1 METQWH
7 EATERLSQVHKALR
21 IDNILKILV
30 KKYAINTIFRKLRSL
45 VDVGTRNFGSC
56 ECMALDS
63 HISLT
68 LEHYPLPTLVID
80 AHSGDIAEH
89 NVEATRLFGADR
101 MAGTLN
107 KVLQSPAG
115 DMAVFLEAVLHFG
128 RYTTSALIFEN
139 SDDRKLRLQTFG
151 TKVFDSHVML
161 SFLDLDAQEWRNQV
175 AEHDAHHRAGLMQ
188 WQNIHGFFREM
199 EAQNQLIL
207 EAAGEGIY
215 GINAEGKATFVNRAA
230 QEMLGWN
237 ADDLIGRDLHQI
249 IHHHHLNGDLFHAHE
264 CPIYDSFR
272 RDKTVRVE
280 DDAFWRKDGKPILV
294 EYISTPIYDHGVLA
308 GAVVIF
314 RDVTERKENEKKLRR
329 ALEEVEKLRFQLEQ
343 ENDYLLTEIRNVRSH
358 AGIIGQSASI
368 RNLNTQIDLV
378 ADTQT
383 NVLISGAAGTGKS
396 LTVSAIHEASSRRKR
411 PLVRVNCSDI
421 PTRNLEAEMF
431 GYRRGAFRGA
441 VRDTTGKL
449 ALANNGTLQ
458 LDEVSDLPKAFQAK
472 LIAVIQDGA
481 FRRIGDTHDT
491 PVSLR
496 IASTTARDLAAEVRA
511 ERFRQDLYFALSVLP
526 IHCDSLKDR
535 PEDIPFLA
543 QHFLDRA
550 SGRLRLPTTRLSKAN
565 IQALLG
571 YDWPGNV
578 RELENVIERAAI
590 LAQGEKLRIEFQTTA
605 ATQRDDT
612 DEILSF
618 SDLKRLERDNL
629 IRCLRRSNGKV
640 SGASGA
646 ARLLQLAPT
655 TVFSKIKAL
664 AITDNDWAP

>member
-1 METQWH
+1 
-7 EATERLSQVHKALR
+7 L
-21 IDNILKILV
+21 I
-30 KKYAINTIFRKLRSL
+30 KKYAINTTFRKLRSL
-45 VDVGTRNFGSC
+45 VDAGARNFGLSAR
-56 ECMALDS
+56 MALDS

-68 LEHYPLPTLVID
+68 LNHHPLPTLVID
-80 AHSGDIAEH
+80 AHSGDIVEH
-89 NVEATRLFGADR
+89 NMEAARLFGTR
-101 MAGTLN
+101 LTAGTLN
-107 KVLQSPAG
+107 TVLQSQAG
-115 DMAVFLEAVLHFG
+115 DMAVFLEAVLHFA

-139 SDDRKLRLQTFG
+139 DDNRALRLQTFG
-151 TKVFDSHVML
+151 TKVSDSHVML
-161 SFLDLDAQEWRNQV
+161 SFLDLDAQERRNHL
-175 AEHDAHHRAGLMQ
+175 AEQEAQHRAGLMQ
-188 WQNIHGFFREM
+188 WHNIHSFFREM
-199 EAQNQLIL
+199 EAQNHLIL

-249 IHHHHLNGDLFHAHE
+249 IHHHHLNGDRFHAHD

-272 RDKTVRVE
+272 HDKTVRVD

-314 RDVTERKENEKKLRR
+314 RDVTERRENEKKLRR

-343 ENDYLLTEIRNVRSH
+343 ENDYLLTEIHNVRSH
-358 AGIIGQSASI
+358 TGIIGQSASI

-378 ADTQT
+378 AHTQT
-383 NVLISGAAGTGKS
+383 NVLISGASGTGKG
-396 LTVSAIHEASSRRKR
+396 LAVSAIHEASNLAKR

-421 PTRNLEAEMF
+421 PSRSLEAEMF
-431 GYRRGAFRGA
+431 GYRRGAFHGA

-449 ALANNGTLQ
+449 AMANNGTLH

-481 FRRIGDTHDT
+481 FRRIGDTYDT

-496 IASTTARDLAAEVRA
+496 IVSTTARDLAAEVRA
-511 ERFRQDLYFALSVLP
+511 ERFRQDLFFELGVLP
-526 IHCDSLKDR
+526 IHCDALKDR

-543 QHFLDRA
+543 QHFLERA
-550 SGRLRLPTTRLSKAN
+550 SSRLRLPLTRISKAN
-565 IQALLG
+565 IEALVA
-571 YDWPGNV
+571 YNWPGNV

-590 LAQGEKLRIEFQTTA
+590 LAQGGKLRIEFQSGLA
-605 ATQRDDT
+605 AKVDDNE
-612 DEILSF
+612 DIMSN

-629 IRCLRRSNGKV
+629 VKCMRRSQGKV
-640 SGASGA
+640 SGPAGA
-646 ARLLQLAPT
+646 ARLLEIAPT
-655 TVFSKIKAL
+655 TVYSRIKAL
-664 AITDNDWAP
+664 RISDADWEV

>member
-1 METQWH
+1 
-7 EATERLSQVHKALR
+7 
-21 IDNILKILV
+21 
-30 KKYAINTIFRKLRSL
+30 
-45 VDVGTRNFGSC
+45 
-56 ECMALDS
+56 MALDS
-63 HISLT
+63 ETTLT
-68 LEHYPLPTLVID
+68 LDHHPLATLVIG
-80 AHSGDIAEH
+80 ARRGDIVLH
-89 NVEATRLFGADR
+89 NGEAARLFGANLT
-101 MAGTLN
+101 AGSLDT
-107 KVLQSPAG
+107 VLHSPG
-115 DMAVFLEAVLHFG
+115 VDMAVFLEAVLHFR
-128 RYTTSALIFEN
+128 RYTTSTLVFVR
-139 SDDRKLRLQTFG
+139 SDGGRLRLQTFG
-151 TKVFDSHVML
+151 TKVSDTQVML
-161 SFLDLDAQEWRNQV
+161 SFLDLDAQEWRNQL
-175 AEHDAHHRAGLMQ
+175 AAQEAHHRAGLMQ

-199 EAQNQLIL
+199 EAQNHLIL

-237 ADDLIGRDLHQI
+237 AEDLIGRDLHQT
-249 IHHHHLNGDLFHAHE
+249 IHHHHLNGDVFHAQE

-358 AGIIGQSASI
+358 AGIIGQSDSL

-378 ADTQT
+378 ADTPT
-383 NVLISGAAGTGKS
+383 NVLISGASGTGKN
-396 LTVSAIHEASSRRKR
+396 LTVSAIHEASNRRKR
-411 PLVRVNCSDI
+411 PLVRVNCSGI
-421 PTRNLEAEMF
+421 PAQSLEAEMF

-449 ALANNGTLQ
+449 ALANNGTLH

-472 LIAVIQDGA
+472 LISVIQDGS
-481 FRRIGDTHDT
+481 FRRIGDTYDT

-496 IASTTARDLAAEVRA
+496 IVSTTARDLAAEVRA

-526 IHCDSLKDR
+526 IRCDSLKDR

-550 SGRLRLPTTRLSKAN
+550 SDRLRLAPTRLSKAN
-565 IQALLG
+565 IQALLA
-571 YDWPGNV
+571 YNWPGNV

-590 LAQGEKLRIEFQTTA
+590 LAQGEKLRIEFQSGSA
-605 ATQRDDT
+605 AQVNDT
-612 DEILSF
+612 DDIMSF

-640 SGASGA
+640 SGATGA
-646 ARLLQLAPT
+646 ARLLELAPT
-655 TVFSKIKAL
+655 TVYSRIKAL
-664 AITDNDWAP
+664 CITDRDWKS